1 MADTGWLR
9 WTNIQDNDGG
19 WDNDLALV
27 GTGSGTV
34 TNTGDALGSLI
45 FEAPGTGWGNDLINP
60 MARVTGIELK
70 IKAKID
76 EVGGATM
83 KNQIRLRSFVL
94 TEVSASVPQSSEFA
108 EYTWGGENIF
118 FDSSIDP
125 IYFTPGNLANIS
137 LLHRWANKT
146 SGTTVSLLGDSE
158 SPAIKIYYEPFT
170 KSVTEWKRFKTLV
183 TSSTTFFGDLE
194 DIFPSGSND
203 NSQVLFN
210 VTGDPPS
217 WILADP
223 ESFDEIPD
231 NNIIHGIQVRTVI
244 QPAAVLNASGD
255 QPWKLKVAASPF
267 DDLNE
272 ITDHY
277 YTISGS
283 TPLSWKQ
290 NVQDIIAGGETNL
303 LGSTTLTPSDLP
315 DLRFGTKC
323 TQNPRPYIAVYG
335 GPGSGSGNNIQV
347 RTAAVL
353 PSPAIR
359 VFYGPP
365 PPSQVKFKSGP
376 NFISSTV
383 DLTSFRG
390 LGDRT
395 SPLQSPPSSEDLFG
409 FTSTI
414 VPEGDN
420 SSQATDS
427 VFGDAANFGKLGL
440 NRGGGTGISSD
451 TGLLDTSKAPL
462 SVRKGFRGL

>member
-9 WTNIQDNDGG
+9 FERVSDVGTWDNIQALESGSSGIATNTSTAAGALLFTPGNGG
-19 WDNDLALV
+19 WGHDII
-27 GTGSGTV
+27 TQ
-34 TNTGDALGSLI
+34 
-45 FEAPGTGWGNDLINP
+45 

-70 IKAKID
+70 FKAKID

-83 KNQIRLRSFVL
+83 ENAIDILGFPL
-94 TEVSASVPQSSEFA
+94 TTVSASVPQSSEFI
-108 EYTWGGENIF
+108 EYTWGGENVF
-118 FDSSIDP
+118 LDSSVDP
-125 IYFTPGNLANIS
+125 VYFTPGNLAGLDVI
-137 LLHRWANKT
+137 HTWDGKQ

-158 SPAIKIYYEPFT
+158 SPAFKIYYEPFT
-170 KSVTEWKRFKTLV
+170 KSVTGWKRFSTLV
-183 TSSTTFFGDLE
+183 TSSATFLGNNLE
-194 DIFPSGSND
+194 DILLLGTGSPFPQYFGI
-203 NSQVLFN
+203 
-210 VTGDPPS
+210 TGDPPA

-231 NNIIHGIQVRTVI
+231 NNIIHGIQVRDVI
-244 QPAAVLNASGD
+244 TPIGFAGSAGD
-255 QPWKLKVAASPF
+255 QPWKLKITASSFSDPSG
-267 DDLNE
+267 
-272 ITDHY
+272 ITDTY

-283 TPLSWKQ
+283 TPFAWQSKGQ
-290 NVQDIIAGGETNL
+290 EIIAGGETDL

-315 DLRFGTKC
+315 NLRFGVTC
-323 TQNPRPYIAVYG
+323 TQNPRSYIGVFG
-335 GPGSGSGNNIQV
+335 GEGSGSSIPFDNRSAQ
-347 RTAAVL
+347 VL

-365 PPSQVKFKSGP
+365 PPSQIKFKSGP

-440 NRGGGTGISSD
+440 NRGGGTGISSN